1 MDQDPI
7 KFGAI
12 NISLEVSHNKFKLN
26 EKKNNRI
33 IKWYNFQTKKLIR

>member
-26 EKKNNRI
+26 EKKKI
-33 IKWYNFQTKKLIR
+33 IGLLNGTTSKQKNL